1 MVERQR
7 RPFGKDHNVLAPS
20 KRHWY
25 VCLTNSRKMRFPL
38 FRTTALPSRRP
49 TTIPTRVF
57 PRQDRQETHVKEL
70 RRDALAF
77 PFYSLEVLFFF
88 QE

>member
-7 RPFGKDHNVLAPS
+7 RPFGKDHNVLALQKTLVRLPHQFPKNAFPS
-20 KRHWY
+20 VPHNRFAQPTPHH
-25 VCLTNSRKMRFPL
+25 NSDPG
-38 FRTTALPSRRP
+38 
-49 TTIPTRVF
+49 IPETRSAGN
-57 PRQDRQETHVKEL
+57 HVKEL

>member
-1 MVERQR
+1 MSVSAGRLGKITMSW
-7 RPFGKDHNVLAPS
+7 PF
-20 KRHWY
+20 KRHRY

-57 PRQDRQETHVKEL
+57 LETRPAGNHVKEL

-77 PFYSLEVLFFF
+77 PFDSLEVLFFF